1 MGRNHAAGGVF
12 RIPLKE
18 SRYRLAAERGWAAL
32 AKAVDS
38 EGRLG
43 YVQPIGFAPDQGSK
57 DGTQP
62 FGVGAFLL
70 AGTAM
75 AEMEETNQVLHR

>member
-1 MGRNHAAGGVF
+1 M
-12 RIPLKE
+12 
-18 SRYRLAAERGWAAL
+18 
-32 AKAVDS
+32 
-38 EGRLG
+38 
-43 YVQPIGFAPDQGSK
+43 QPIGFAPDQGSK